1 MRAAFGAGL
10 SVLSF
15 LLVAACGS
23 PEPAR
28 IRADVARAKL
38 VTHDRPEQ
46 ERGRFAGMQ
55 MPADDLDAE
64 VEIAP
69 TPAAKHRCEV
79 GEWKS
84 CGLEPPEQ
92 GEKPSHVMT
101 CILMADGSTAF
112 YKAPCNT
119 PLVVSFDDAPI
130 AFTTPRSDAS
140 SFLIGTS
147 DRTEWVSAATPWLAL
162 DRDGSGCIDAER
174 ELFRFDALADLD
186 ENRDG
191 RIDARDAA
199 FAQLVLWSD
208 RDQDRRCTKD
218 ELTSLQGAGIVA
230 LDVDYVTPAAGV
242 SGSYE
247 GERAATLFRGA
258 GGTGALRRGRIV
270 DVYLSPLD

>member
-23 PEPAR
+23 PEPAA
-28 IRADVARAKL
+28 IRPDVARAKR
-38 VTHDRPEQ
+38 VTHDRPER
-46 ERGRFAGMQ
+46 ERGRLAGMQ
-55 MPADDLDAE
+55 VPADDLE
-64 VEIAP
+64 VEPAEAP
-69 TPAAKHRCEV
+69 APAPKQRCEV
-79 GEWKS
+79 GEWKA
-84 CGLEPPEQ
+84 CGIDVPVPGQ
-92 GEKPSHVMT
+92 KPAHVMT

-140 SFLIGTS
+140 AYLIGTS

-162 DRDGSGCIDAER
+162 DRDGSGCIDGER

-186 ENRDG
+186 DNRDG

-208 RDQDRRCTKD
+208 RDQDRRCTRD
-218 ELTSLQGAGIVA
+218 ELSSLSDAGIVS
-230 LDVDYVTPAAGV
+230 LDVDFVKPPAATR
-242 SGSYE
+242 GSYE
-247 GERAATLFRGA
+247 GERAATLFRPA
-258 GGTGALRRGRIV
+258 SGGPARRGRIV